1 LTDWKVLRGTFSV
14 CPVCLKKIKAEIVE
28 KDGKVLIKKQCS
40 EHGGFNDV
48 YWNSAELYHWA
59 EDIGQKTLEIKHSRE
74 QPFDKCPY
82 DCGLNNCSL
91 HASGTVMAVID
102 LTNKCDLQCPTC
114 FANSSNIGNIYE
126 PNKET
131 VFRMLKFLKKQNPA
145 PPAVMFAGGEPTV
158 RDDIVEI
165 VKMAHDLR
173 FMILLATNGLR
184 MVQNPKIVRE
194 LKDAGLNIVY
204 LQFDGLTDPPYEKLR
219 GTKLLQKKLKLIK
232 LCRDSD
238 IEIILVPT
246 VHGGVNDNEIGEI
259 IRFAAENVDIIRGIV
274 FQPMSF
280 TGRIESIVSRKN
292 RVCNS
297 LLAER
302 IEEQTAGKISEKDL
316 FPVSLMVPPI
326 KVMNSFLDK
335 SWPLFMPTPYCGLW
349 NWVLVSR
356 LSKHLFTPINH
367 FLNFDA
373 FMSSLSAMSKTSDR
387 WIIGRIG
394 IYLRLLFA
402 SLRYLDWRKV
412 QQEAGLISTVKM
424 LIKIHTK
431 PSYDSLGDIRRRLL
445 LIGSMAFMD
454 PYTFDV
460 ERAKRCVIHYLTPAP
475 QLIPFCVYNM
485 CYRQKIEQQYG
496 KMQVFAM

>member
-1 LTDWKVLRGTFSV
+1 LKGLKVLRETFSV
-14 CPVCLKKIKAEIVE
+14 CPFCLKKIKAEIVE
-28 KDGKVLIKKQCS
+28 KDGKVVIKKQCS
-40 EHGGFNDV
+40 EHGSFNDV
-48 YWNSAELYHWA
+48 YWKNAELYHWA
-59 EDIGQKTLEIKHSRE
+59 EDYSQKTSEIKHSRK

-82 DCGLNNCSL
+82 DCGLCSL
-91 HASGTVMAVID
+91 HSSKTVMAVID
-102 LTNKCDLQCPTC
+102 VTNECDLKCPIC
-114 FANSSNIGNIYE
+114 FANSRARNMGSIYE
-126 PNKET
+126 PDKET
-131 VFRMLKFLKKQNPA
+131 IFRMLKYLKKQDPP
-145 PPAVMFAGGEPTV
+145 PPAVMFSGGEPTV
-158 RDDIVEI
+158 RGDIVEI
-165 VKMAHDLR
+165 VKMAHNLR

-184 MVQNPKIVRE
+184 MAQNPRMVKE
-194 LKDAGLNIVY
+194 LKEAGLNIVY
-204 LQFDGLTDPPYEKLR
+204 LQFDGLTNSPYEKLR
-219 GTKLLQKKLKLIK
+219 GAKLLQKKLKLIK
-232 LCRDSD
+232 LCRDFD

-246 VHGGVNDNEIGEI
+246 VHGGINDNEIGEI

-280 TGRIESIVSRKN
+280 TGRTESIVSRKN

-297 LLAER
+297 LLAKR

-326 KVMNSFLDK
+326 KVMNSFLAK
-335 SWPLFMPTPYCGLW
+335 SWPLFTPTPYCGLW

-356 LSKHLFTPINH
+356 QSKHLFIPINH

-373 FMSSLSAMSKTSDR
+373 FMSDLSAMSKTSNR

-412 QQEAGLISTVKM
+412 QQEAGLIKTVKM

-431 PSYDSLGDIRRRLL
+431 PSYNSLGEIRRRLL

-460 ERAKRCVIHYLTPAP
+460 ERAKRCVIHYVTPAL

-485 CYRQKIEQQYG
+485 FYRQKIEQQYG
-496 KMQVFAM
+496 EAVVHAI